1 MFVRNALAVLAI
13 SGVAQ
18 LACATDSWTQTAT
31 GKDPSDADAT
41 TTEYVVESS
50 ITQLRGNYRTA
61 FVKTVFSPPV
71 PGMDGRSVDF
81 VIANVMVGCND
92 FSWGTSSKMAFDSN
106 MVPVMAEVGEYNH
119 STPVWTIKGMGPLD
133 QTSTT
138 FKTARFICSATV
150 RGY

>member
-1 MFVRNALAVLAI
+1 MRNALAIVAI
-13 SGVAQ
+13 SGMAQ
-18 LACATDSWTQTAT
+18 FACAADSWTQTAT
-31 GKDPSDADAT
+31 GKDPSDADTT

-61 FVKTVFSPPV
+61 FVKTVFSPSV
-71 PGMDGRSVDF
+71 PGLDGRSVDF
-81 VIANVMVGCND
+81 VISDVMVGCND

-106 MVPVMAEVGEYNH
+106 MVPVMAEVGEYVQ

-138 FKTARFICSATV
+138 FKTAQFICSAPV
-150 RGY
+150 RKF

>member
-31 GKDPSDADAT
+31 GKDPSDANAT

-50 ITQLRGNYRTA
+50 ITKLLGNYRSA

-71 PGMDGRSVDF
+71 PGMDGRTVDF
-81 VIANVMVGCND
+81 VISDVRVGCND
-92 FSWGTSSKMAFDSN
+92 FSLGASSKMAFDTN
-106 MVPVMAEVGEYNH
+106 MVPVMAEIGEFVH
-119 STPVWTIKGMGPLD
+119 TQPVWTLKDMGLLD
-133 QTSTT
+133 RSSTT
-138 FKTARFICSATV
+138 FKTAKFICSANV